1 MSIELISGLTMLG
14 LMIGTVLTKYVSTI
28 LTVRNRKRL
37 VDTEQ
42 ELRNARGHLK
52 GVQNEQAVAQKNEKS
67 LTSKKERLE
76 KRLPALKKELD
87 SLSR

>member
-1 MSIELISGLTMLG
+1 MSIELVTGITMLC
-14 LMIGTVLTKYVSTI
+14 LMLGTVLTKYLSAVI
-28 LTVRNRKRL
+28 LVRNRKRL
-37 VDTEQ
+37 VETEQ
-42 ELRNARGHLK
+42 ELRDARARLK

-87 SLSR
+87 SLSK